1 MKVSNQIQSKGLQ
14 RIFFFAMCICVCALS
29 WSIFLMSISTIILG
43 IIIFFKE
50 DHEGVGLI
58 SKLDFFNITKEIFK
72 EPIPGWII
80 VYYLSV
86 VISGFWSTD
95 KLLWLDQLRI
105 QLPILVFPLAFI
117 AHGKLARKDIELI
130 TFIGIIS
137 LWIVSIQVLWNYLN
151 HYSEM
156 NLALL
161 KGIPIETPISHVRFS
176 LIIAC
181 AILLLVDRL
190 LSKTSIKY
198 SATDI
203 FIIFLILF
211 FFVLIHVLSVKS
223 GILGLYIGIIVYLL
237 VFAFKRKKY
246 SILVIGLGLTIAVVG
261 ILFYLSPSIQ
271 NKYYYTIWQIGEF
284 SRGKWLYY
292 SDLER
297 LKSIEMGWEMIKLH
311 PILGSGIG
319 DMHSVTEKTYLEHLN
334 HRLIKYPHNQF
345 IYSWAF
351 CGIFSIL
358 SLVGI
363 FWASF
368 IRRGSFRIEISVA
381 ALAVIWSS
389 FLYEHTLASQAGISL
404 FLTISLLAWS
414 RQKSNTI

>member
-1 MKVSNQIQSKGLQ
+1 M
-14 RIFFFAMCICVCALS
+14 
-29 WSIFLMSISTIILG
+29 
-43 IIIFFKE
+43 
-50 DHEGVGLI
+50 
-58 SKLDFFNITKEIFK
+58 
-72 EPIPGWII
+72 
-80 VYYLSV
+80 
-86 VISGFWSTD
+86 
-95 KLLWLDQLRI
+95 
-105 QLPILVFPLAFI
+105 
-117 AHGKLARKDIELI
+117 
-130 TFIGIIS
+130 
-137 LWIVSIQVLWNYLN
+137 
-151 HYSEM
+151 
-156 NLALL
+156 
-161 KGIPIETPISHVRFS
+161 
-176 LIIAC
+176 
-181 AILLLVDRL
+181 
-190 LSKTSIKY
+190 
-198 SATDI
+198 
-203 FIIFLILF
+203 
-211 FFVLIHVLSVKS
+211 LSVKS

-261 ILFYLSPSIQ
+261 ILFYLSPSLQ
-271 NKYYYTIWQIGEF
+271 NKYYYTIWQIGEY
-284 SRGKWLYY
+284 SRSKWLYY

-351 CGIFSIL
+351 CGIFSVL
-358 SLVGI
+358 SLAGI